1 MAKPFVNSSSFRFAQ
16 TAQHSWR
23 ATLRC
28 FVTLTRREMRVSCR
42 SSPSAGAVVS
52 RTPDFAQAA
61 RTPAVTRAA
70 ADSHGASTPKSRASV
85 SSASYGA
92 ERPRHARGR
101 QTPQVSAHEAVPALD
116 GGSGGGNGSGSG
128 SFGAKGR
135 GNGDGD
141 GDSGDGSAW
150 EGPRRG
156 RDSLRFFRFLWAGAA
171 SAAATATSLRVGS
184 SVCGEEEDIVR
195 LGMNTTGAALQAAL
209 GPLMLFGGAASDVM
223 AGVHTA
229 LTGGAAR
236 QSTEDVHP
244 FERRWPSAAEEGDAD
259 SEGSQ
264 TGHRGGNL
272 LSLGLA
278 SVGLRGGALM
288 PSSSRSVTDVE
299 TVRRQAA
306 QAVRA
311 AAEVVRSAVRTASFE
326 SDAASGT
333 GSTVLGH
340 RFEKGALLK
349 NDSVLLTLQLP
360 TSAATAP
367 LVTVAAR
374 GCTATFAPGTAGL
387 LHSLDVP
394 DIVLADG
401 RSLLLVRPS
410 LRPGLSPCLH
420 ATWHPSPE
428 ELAMPVPS
436 LDGGAARVDATV
448 GLDGCLAALSY
459 HVRRAAAASTGREA
473 THSLRLVATA
483 GIGSQAAA
491 ALRATYKLRMLR
503 EGVTVGASLGAGAD
517 ASGKQPASSFAPAVA
532 FAKTRWAN
540 GCAVRVYVGLA
551 SSVIGA
557 RVTMPEAGAR
567 GRRGAADA
575 QWVTNL
581 AWADGA
587 LKSAALSRH
596 VAL

>member
-1 MAKPFVNSSSFRFAQ
+1 
-16 TAQHSWR
+16 
-23 ATLRC
+23 
-28 FVTLTRREMRVSCR
+28 MRVSCLN
-42 SSPSAGAVVS
+42 SPGGGAVPS
-52 RTPDFAQAA
+52 RRQPVAQASRA
-61 RTPAVTRAA
+61 RAVTRAA
-70 ADSHGASTPKSRASV
+70 TSLHGTSTPKPHVLV
-85 SSASYGA
+85 SSASRGA
-92 ERPRHARGR
+92 ERPRQARGTAR
-101 QTPQVSAHEAVPALD
+101 VTPKSVEEAAPALD
-116 GGSGGGNGSGSG
+116 GGGDGPGSTDGP
-128 SFGAKGR
+128 KGR
-135 GNGDGD
+135 GNGGGD
-141 GDSGDGSAW
+141 DDASGGGGGW
-150 EGPRRG
+150 EGSRRG
-156 RDSLRFFRFLWAGAA
+156 GDRRLFRYLWAGAA
-171 SAAATATSLRVGS
+171 SAFATGASLRVGS

-195 LGMNTTGAALQAAL
+195 LGVSTTGAALQAAL
-209 GPLMLFGGAASDVM
+209 GPLVLFGGAVSDVM

-236 QSTEDVHP
+236 QSMEDVHP
-244 FERRWPSAAEEGDAD
+244 FQRRWPCATDEADAD
-259 SEGSQ
+259 SEAGQ
-264 TGHRGGNL
+264 PGHRGSNL

-278 SVGLRGGALM
+278 SVGLRGGALL
-288 PSSSRSVTDVE
+288 PSSSRAVTDVD
-299 TVRRQAA
+299 TVKRQAA

-326 SDAASGT
+326 SDAASGK

-349 NDSVLLTLQLP
+349 NESVLLTLQLP

-394 DIVLADG
+394 DVVLSDG
-401 RSLLLVRPS
+401 KGLLLVRPS

-436 LDGGAARVDATV
+436 LDGGAARVDATL
-448 GLDGCLAALSY
+448 GLDGCVAALNY
-459 HVRRAAAASTGREA
+459 HVRRAAAASTGRDA
-473 THSLRLVATA
+473 THGLRLVATA

-503 EGVTVGASLGAGAD
+503 EGVTVGASLGAGAGPG
-517 ASGKQPASSFAPAVA
+517 GKQPASSFAPAVA

-540 GCAVRVYVGLA
+540 GCAVRVWVGLA

-557 RVTMPEAGAR
+557 RVTMPEANAR
-567 GRRGAADA
+567 GRGAPDA
-575 QWVTNL
+575 HWVANL